1 MSVTKYQIYLK
12 TVELGSFTAA
22 ARALN
27 FTQSGVSH
35 AIGSL
40 EEELGVTLLVR
51 SHGGVTPT
59 ADGRALAP
67 YFQEMCAQS
76 HRLEQHAEDLRGLDT
91 GLIRVATFTSVSEKW
106 LPGMLKTFQE
116 KYPRIE
122 FELLPSNFNNEISD
136 WVLHGQADCGFIS
149 LPTPA
154 EKYLDYWLLQR
165 DQWKVILP
173 CDHPLAGRQPFP
185 PEALEQ
191 YPLILLDEGDDY
203 EIQAIFDHYKVRP
216 RIQYTVQQDQTI
228 LAMVSGG
235 LGISVME
242 ELMLYKCAYP
252 LAASTLPK
260 VFHRDIGICVKDKN
274 ALSHSTRAFID
285 HARHWVLQNFPEG
298 WNAPKP
304 HER

>member
-67 YFQEMCAQS
+67 YFQEMCALS

-191 YPLILLDEGDDY
+191 YPEYYEETYGEPLDEERY
-203 EIQAIFDHYKVRP
+203 EIMAAPDDVLARCEL
-216 RIQYTVQQDQTI
+216 YTNLPADT
-228 LAMVSGG
+228 LTLYNDLWTE
-235 LGISVME
+235 LGI
-242 ELMLYKCAYP
+242 
-252 LAASTLPK
+252 
-260 VFHRDIGICVKDKN
+260 
-274 ALSHSTRAFID
+274 
-285 HARHWVLQNFPEG
+285 
-298 WNAPKP
+298 
-304 HER
+304 